1 MNPLR
6 LIRDAVIRYRRTR
19 GFGVHSPFA
28 YGFITQVLGC
38 RYPFYCWD
46 ELEAE
51 VRHVGE
57 MRWRDARALF
67 RTLNQMSPS
76 VVYVAADVPAVVTRV
91 IEKWSGSCKI
101 TADSVQAS
109 FLIAGDEAPVDIDSV
124 IKSGKTV
131 FFTTVKN
138 PGWTS
143 LNDAMKRGQSFTN
156 SVTGIAICNEKL
168 PRHYFE
174 ISY

>member
-46 ELEAE
+46 DLEAE
-51 VRHVGE
+51 VRDAGKI
-57 MRWRDARALF
+57 RWRDTRALF

-76 VVYVAADVPAVVTRV
+76 VVYVAPGDAAGVKRV

-101 TADSVQAS
+101 TADSGEAS
-109 FLIAGDEAPVDIDSV
+109 FLILGDEAPEDVDSV
-124 IKSGKTV
+124 IEGGKTV

-138 PGWTS
+138 PMWKR
-143 LNDAMKRGQSFTN
+143 LNAAMKRGQTFTN
-156 SVTGIAICNEKL
+156 SVTGIVICNEKL

>member
-6 LIRDAVIRYRRTR
+6 VIRDAVIRYRRTR

-46 ELEAE
+46 SLEAE
-51 VRHVGE
+51 VKHCGK

-67 RTLNQMSPS
+67 RTLNQFAPS
-76 VVYVAADVPAVVTRV
+76 RVYIAPDDKPGVRKIVEA
-91 IEKWSGSCKI
+91 WSESCEV
-101 TADSVQAS
+101 TADAQAAE
-109 FLIAGDEAPVDIDSV
+109 FLILADDAPEEAQSIIDG
-124 IKSGKTV
+124 GKTV
-131 FFTTVKN
+131 FFTSVKN
-138 PGWTS
+138 PLWST
-143 LNDAMKRGQSFTN
+143 LNESMKRGQSFTN
-156 SVTGIAICNEKL
+156 SVSGIVICNEKL